1 MKQRFIL
8 HISLS
13 VLFFF
18 SLASCS
24 LHDKNWMIQEGD
36 LLFQDLDCG
45 PLCDAIE
52 AVTVGAKGNKYSHC
66 ALAIRKND
74 SIKVIEAI
82 GSAVMVTDLNAFL
95 GRCSLTSVGRLKGK
109 NRKLVPK
116 AIAFSMNQIGTPYDD
131 VFEMNNGRYY
141 CSELIYDAFAYANAN
156 KPFFVLEPMT
166 FNDPVNRKTFPAW
179 QTYFNDLKVPIPER
193 HLGINPGLISR
204 SKHIRLLRPKGSD
217 Q

>member
-1 MKQRFIL
+1 
-8 HISLS
+8 
-13 VLFFF
+13 
-18 SLASCS
+18 
-24 LHDKNWMIQEGD
+24 MIQEGD
-36 LLFQDLDCG
+36 ILFQDLDCG

-74 SIKVIEAI
+74 SLKVIEAI
-82 GSAVMVTDLNAFL
+82 GSAVTVTDLNAFL
-95 GRCSLTSVGRLKGK
+95 GRCTLTSVGRLKGK

-116 AIAFSMNQIGTPYDD
+116 AITFSLNQIGTPYDD

-166 FNDPVNRKTFPAW
+166 FNDPVDRKPFPAW
-179 QTYFNDLKVPIPER
+179 QTYFKDLKVPIPES

-204 SKHIRLLRPKGSD
+204 SKHIRLLRPRGRD